1 MNLEKE
7 VLDLICEKFNL
18 AQEDVEGLDVNAPL
32 FSDEDG
38 GLGLDSI
45 DALELV
51 VGLREHF
58 GIQVT
63 DKDMNALKS
72 VATVVELIKEKKGVE

>member
-18 AQEDVEGLDVNAPL
+18 AQEDVKGLDVNAPL

>member
-18 AQEDVEGLDVNAPL
+18 EKEDVEGLDVKAPL
-32 FSDEDG
+32 FSEEDG

-51 VGLREHF
+51 VGLRERF
-58 GIQVT
+58 DIQVT
-63 DKDMNALKS
+63 DKDMSALES
-72 VATVVELIKEKKGVE
+72 VATVVEFIKEKKGVE